1 MLTEEDCFLYLYMT
15 MITNPCVCRPGPRLS
30 EVFNDY
36 DVFRTHELKGNIIA
50 FTSARE
56 KALDGLIRSLFTHFV
71 DVEEDVLEAAQ
82 SASLQTWPDSDDTGG
97 ECHCICAIRFFAG
110 YKIKVKCSKTVIRP
124 SHEYFLQNL
133 K

>member
-1 MLTEEDCFLYLYMT
+1 MVTK
-15 MITNPCVCRPGPRLS
+15 PCVCRPGPRLS
-30 EVFNDY
+30 EIFNAH
-36 DVFRTHELKGNIIA
+36 DVLHRQQLKGNIIA

-56 KALDGLIRSLFTHFV
+56 KALDGLLRSLSTHFV

-82 SASLQTWPDSDDTGG
+82 SASLQTWPDSTDTGG
-97 ECHCICAIRFFAG
+97 ECHGICAMRKCFLCAEF
-110 YKIKVKCSKTVIRP
+110 KIKVKCSQTILRP

>member
-1 MLTEEDCFLYLYMT
+1 MT

-30 EVFNDY
+30 EVFNDH

-82 SASLQTWPDSDDTGG
+82 IASLQTWPDSDDTGG
-97 ECHCICAIRFFAG
+97 ECHVICAMRKCFFSSEF
-110 YKIKVKCSKTVIRP
+110 KIKVKCSNTVLRP
-124 SHEYFLQNL
+124 SHEYVLQNL